1 MAGEQIESRV
11 AGRRSGRR
19 ILAAGVGVLATG
31 LLAGAC
37 SWVEVDEEA
46 EAVGVMRTLDEVANC
61 RKVGE
66 IGSNT
71 MSKVGFV
78 ARNDTKVAV
87 ELERLARND
96 AAAMGAN
103 TIVPLGPVT
112 AEGSRRYGAFV
123 CPEQ

>member
-1 MAGEQIESRV
+1 MTKEQNDSGRAG
-11 AGRRSGRR
+11 GRSGQG
-19 ILAAGVGVLATG
+19 IFATAAGLLAIG

-37 SWVEVDEEA
+37 SWVDVDEEA
-46 EAVGVMRTLDEVANC
+46 EAVGVVRTLDEVADC

-112 AEGSRRYGAFV
+112 AEGSRRFGAYV
-123 CPEQ
+123 CAEQ

>member
-1 MAGEQIESRV
+1 MAGQKDDREGVFGGR
-11 AGRRSGRR
+11 GRR
-19 ILAAGVGVLATG
+19 VLATSAWVLAIG

-37 SWVEVDEEA
+37 SWVDVDQEA
-46 EAVGVMRTLDEVANC
+46 EAVGVLRTLDEVADC

-112 AEGSRRYGAFV
+112 AEGSRRYGAYV
-123 CPEQ
+123 CAEQ

>member
-1 MAGEQIESRV
+1 MVEAQEERGGLG
-11 AGRRSGRR
+11 GRRWRR
-19 ILAAGVGVLATG
+19 VLATGGCLLVPG

-37 SWVEVDEEA
+37 SWVDVDQEA
-46 EAVGVMRTLDEVANC
+46 EAVGVVRTLDEVADC
-61 RKVGE
+61 TKVGE
-66 IGSNT
+66 IGANT

-96 AAAMGAN
+96 AAKMGAN

-112 AEGSRRYGAFV
+112 AEGSRRYGAYF
-123 CPEQ
+123 CAEQ